1 MAIVLFVH
9 TLQVLGFGGAGSSN
23 ERWQLEDDVTIVY
36 GGEEVNSPMWH

>member
-9 TLQVLGFGGAGSSN
+9 TLQILGLRGAGSSC
-23 ERWQLEDDVTIVY
+23 EGWQLEDDVTIVY

>member
-9 TLQVLGFGGAGSSN
+9 TMQVLGLGGSGSNN
-23 ERWQLEDDVTIVY
+23 EGWQFEDDVTVVY